1 MSFQSRSL
9 NWQALDATPIQ
20 EAKSRLD
27 NIVWPAT
34 GFKPNPLNGSNVEAW
49 LSGDIQVTVIHPWN
63 MGQWAGKD
71 RNCDYW
77 LSSKDALTYLTK
89 QLESAEFEQAIVILV
104 TGESIK
110 PFCSNLSEVCKA
122 FPTAELLFC
131 LRHAEHL
138 AVIEQEQLH
147 IQRSER
153 DLKRRSASDRVTAL
167 NPFYAAH
174 HQIKA
179 TSDAYS
185 SDQAPEQIAAAFKA
199 KRLSK
204 YQDRLEAINKLK
216 AQSGNIQQIALCHS
230 HSDIEKLAAPNP
242 SHPLCAVLSYS
253 GSADSL
259 ETMKE
264 VLGL

>member
-1 MSFQSRSL
+1 MSFQSTSL
-9 NWQALDATPIQ
+9 NWQALDSAPVKDAQ
-20 EAKSRLD
+20 SRLD

-34 GFKPNPLNGSNVEAW
+34 GFKPNALNSLSTEPW
-49 LSGDIQVTVIHPWN
+49 LKGELQVTSIHPWN

-77 LSSKDALTYLTK
+77 LSSKDALMFLTK
-89 QLESAEFEQAIVILV
+89 QLENAEFEQAIVILI

-153 DLKRRSASDRVTAL
+153 DLKRRSASDRIAAL
-167 NPFYAAH
+167 NPFYAVH
-174 HQIKA
+174 NQIKA

-199 KRLSK
+199 KRLSA
-204 YQDRLEAINKLK
+204 YESQLK
-216 AQSGNIQQIALCHS
+216 AIAKIKSQSGFIQQIALCHS
-230 HSDIEKLAAPNP
+230 LSDIEKLAAPNP

-253 GSADSL
+253 GSADAL
-259 ETMKE
+259 EKMQE
-264 VLGL
+264 VLGI

>member
-1 MSFQSRSL
+1 MSFNLRSVNYSGL
-9 NWQALDATPIQ
+9 NTQPLEQAKGQL
-20 EAKSRLD
+20 ES
-27 NIVWPAT
+27 VHWPST
-34 GFKPNPLNGSNVEAW
+34 GFKPNPLNGLNVEAW
-49 LSGDIQVTVIHPWN
+49 LSGDIQVTAIHPWN

-77 LSSKDALTYLTK
+77 LSSKDALMFLTK
-89 QLESAEFEQAIVILV
+89 QLESAEFEQAIIILI

-153 DLKRRSASDRVTAL
+153 DVKRRSASDRVAAL
-167 NPFYAAH
+167 NPFYAVH
-174 HQIKA
+174 NQIKA

-199 KRLSK
+199 KRVSAYK
-204 YQDRLEAINKLK
+204 NKLK
-216 AQSGNIQQIALCHS
+216 SIAKIKSQSGIIQQIALCHS
-230 HSDIEKLAAPNP
+230 LSDIEKLTAPNP
-242 SHPLCAVLSYS
+242 SHPLCAVLTYS
-253 GSADSL
+253 GSTDSL
-259 ETMKE
+259 EKMRE

>member
-1 MSFQSRSL
+1 MSFQSTSL
-9 NWQALDATPIQ
+9 NWQALDAAPVK
-20 EAKSRLD
+20 EAQSRLD
-27 NIVWPAT
+27 HIVWPAT
-34 GFKPNPLNGSNVEAW
+34 GFKSNPLNGLNVEAW
-49 LSGDIQVTVIHPWN
+49 LSGDIQVTAIHPWN

-77 LSSKDALTYLTK
+77 LSSKDALMFLTK
-89 QLESAEFEQAIVILV
+89 QLESTEFELAIVILI

-131 LRHAEHL
+131 LKHAKHL

-153 DLKRRSASDRVTAL
+153 DLKRLSASDRVAAL

-199 KRLSK
+199 KRLSAYK
-204 YQDRLEAINKLK
+204 SKLK
-216 AQSGNIQQIALCHS
+216 SIEKIKSQKGNITHLALCS
-230 HSDIEKLAAPNP
+230 SLSDIEKLTAPNP

-253 GSADSL
+253 GSVDSL
-259 ETMKE
+259 SKMRE